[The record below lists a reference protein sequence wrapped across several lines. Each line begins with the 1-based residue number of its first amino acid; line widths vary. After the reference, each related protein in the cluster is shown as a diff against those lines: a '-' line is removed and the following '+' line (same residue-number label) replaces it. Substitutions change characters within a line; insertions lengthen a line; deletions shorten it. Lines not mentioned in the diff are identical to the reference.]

1 MNIDLSGM
9 KVLVTGASRGI
20 GRAIAE
26 EMIRSGAAVGVHFN
40 GNREAAESVVGAAD
54 GSAKALHADLS
65 DAAACAELFQQAVD
79 LLGGVDVLVN
89 NAGVALSSPLDEPLD
104 DCTAAWH
111 RTLAVN
117 LVAAGILSRE
127 AIRHF
132 EQRGGGRI
140 INIASR
146 AAFRGDTTDYLAY
159 AASKGGMVAL
169 SRSIARGCGH
179 AGVKSFVIAPG
190 FTRTEMAQ
198 DFIDQYGEELAM
210 KDVAL
215 DRLTEPGDIAPLAVF
230 LASGLADH
238 ATGTSIDVNAGSYV
252 R

>member
-1 MNIDLSGM
+1 MKIDLTG
-9 KVLVTGASRGI
+9 KNVLVTGASRGI

-26 EMIRSGAAVGVHFN
+26 EFIRSGAAVGVHYHRDRESAEEVAGGSPRRSHVLQADLGDAEECARLF
-40 GNREAAESVVGAAD
+40 REAIE
-54 GSAKALHADLS
+54 ALGTL
-65 DAAACAELFQQAVD
+65 
-79 LLGGVDVLVN
+79 DVLVN
-89 NAGVALSSPLDEPLD
+89 NAGVAVSSPLDQPLA
-104 DCTAAWH
+104 DCAVAWQ

-132 EQRGGGRI
+132 EGRGGGRI
-140 INIASR
+140 IHIASR
-146 AAFRGDTTDYLAY
+146 AAFRGDTPDYMAY

-169 SRSIARGCGH
+169 SRSIARGFGKT
-179 AGVKSFVIAPG
+179 GVKSFVIAPG

-198 DFIDQYGEELAM
+198 EFIDQYGMELAM

-215 DRLTEPGDIAPLAVF
+215 DRLTEPEDIAPLVVF